1 MIKTLSLMLFLL
13 VTHCVLVNYSIL
25 PGKIETMIYI
35 DASIALLFIL
45 GILITFPGI
54 KKGGEN
60 FSIRFLLVTTL
71 QMLSM
76 LSIILVLAF
85 KKIEG
90 VKVLGFSAII
100 LFISLLAIQSFV
112 LIRAMNKK

>member
-1 MIKTLSLMLFLL
+1 MFSLIVLHIFL
-13 VTHCVLVNYSIL
+13 VYYTIL
-25 PGKIETMIYI
+25 PGKIESMIYI
-35 DASIALLFIL
+35 DAAIAFLFLL

-76 LSIILVLAF
+76 LSLILVLAF

-100 LFISLLAIQSFV
+100 LFISLLVIQSFV

>member
-1 MIKTLSLMLFLL
+1 MIKTLSLMLSLILFHLLL
-13 VTHCVLVNYSIL
+13 VNFSIL
-25 PGKIETMIYI
+25 PGNIASMIYV
-35 DASIALLFIL
+35 DLSIFFIFIV
-45 GILITFPGI
+45 GILVTFPGI

-60 FSIRFLLVTTL
+60 FSIRFLLITTI